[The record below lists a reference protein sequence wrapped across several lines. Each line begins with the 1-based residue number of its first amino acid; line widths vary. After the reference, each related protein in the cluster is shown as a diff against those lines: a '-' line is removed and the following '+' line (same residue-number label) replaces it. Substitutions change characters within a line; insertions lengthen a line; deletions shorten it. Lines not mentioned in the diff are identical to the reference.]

1 MMLSDDDDD
10 RTIRPKPDA
19 TVVPAPSSGT
29 ASNRIIPYSSED
41 DLVPSL
47 LANRAT
53 YEVIKKSGAVPID
66 DIMDLYG
73 TYRQSSK
80 RPDIADKFEF
90 TDFREPPLKNVMLQQ
105 KGPSAQISMMKLQ
118 LQLLNKYDE
127 DILDVH
133 KILWE
138 GGFLWKIPFNG
149 KGIPE
154 RRTVSIKRAPY
165 PSIYSKAVRVLGGGT
180 SNDVLAGGG
189 LGTIAGYISYPPT
202 LIWYDPD
209 KAGEELN
216 ARELAL
222 VDGAHVV
229 SGHGT
234 QAFWKLSDREGPTPR
249 PELCFSMVT
258 GVRSLDLAAETSR
271 SSGEW
276 KRALNAL
283 LTAIAPDNES
293 FDNEGSPV
301 KGDELR
307 SGNTAAGKKNS
318 APHSIAAKSG
328 SQFPT
333 PLPPPFPPN
342 SSGRSGRWD
351 KEINRDVERTHHD
364 VVRER
369 HTQSVAH
376 LNSRQYSQRIT
387 SALQERE
394 HMESQQDL
402 LKRQMFSAAKTGDYQ
417 LLEAAFKA
425 GVSSNALEPKTSD
438 TPLIMACRLG
448 DPDIVRLCLHYGAK
462 NDPHPDFGQTA
473 LHAACAEGQFDAAAA
488 LLIAAEESQADSII
502 CNLTDSTGQTPLHI
516 AASRGD
522 TEIFD
527 LLLSHGA
534 DILRADDLQQTV
546 AHLCATA
553 GKNDCLGLILD
564 LEGDA
569 LMEVKDSFGNTP
581 LHLAGNERSNA
592 LPVIT
597 LPAFIF
603 VFISKE
609 CVTYVTIILRCY
621 EHCMQFNCAKGVES
635 LMRVAH
641 CCSVFKRFTH
651 DVTTHSPLTYHNTTK
666 PEETH
671 NRILVAMRLFAAVKH
686 VHCYSFP
693 SNVPLS

>member
-10 RTIRPKPDA
+10 RNVRPKPDA
-19 TVVPAPSSGT
+19 TVIPAPSSGT

-41 DLVPSL
+41 DLVSSL
-47 LANRAT
+47 SANRTIHEGSKKLAT
-53 YEVIKKSGAVPID
+53 VPVD
-66 DIMDLYG
+66 DVMDLYG
-73 TYRQSSK
+73 TYCDSSK

-90 TDFREPPLKNVMLQQ
+90 TDFREPPVKNATPEQ

-165 PSIYSKAVRVLGGGT
+165 PSIYSKAVRILGGGT

-229 SGHGT
+229 SGHST
-234 QAFWKLSDREGPTPR
+234 PAFWKLSDREGPTPR

-258 GVRSLDLAAETSR
+258 GIRSLDLAAETSR

-283 LTAIAPDNES
+283 LSAIATDDQSSVSGE
-293 FDNEGSPV
+293 SPV
-301 KGDELR
+301 KGDEVR
-307 SGNTAAGKKNS
+307 SSNTAAGKKISN
-318 APHSIAAKSG
+318 PHLSVAKSG

-342 SSGRSGRWD
+342 SSGSRSGKWD
-351 KEINRDVERTHHD
+351 KEINSDVARTHHD

-369 HTQSVAH
+369 HTQSAAL
-376 LNSRQYSQRIT
+376 LNGRQYSQRMAT
-387 SALQERE
+387 TVKERE
-394 HMESQQDL
+394 HLESQQDL
-402 LKRQMFSAAKTGDYQ
+402 LKRQMFSAAKTGDYH
-417 LLEAAFKA
+417 LLEAAFKS
-425 GVSSNALEPKTSD
+425 GVSSNVLEPKTSD
-438 TPLIMACRLG
+438 TALIMACRLG

-488 LLIAAEESQADSII
+488 LLMAAEESRADRII

-516 AASRGD
+516 AAGRGD

-534 DILRADDLQQTV
+534 DILRTDDLQQTV
-546 AHLCATA
+546 AHLCATT

-569 LMEVKDSFGNTP
+569 LMEEKDSFGNTP
-581 LHLAGNERSNA
+581 LHLAGNQRCNA
-592 LPVIT
+592 
-597 LPAFIF
+597 A
-603 VFISKE
+603 S
-609 CVTYVTIILRCY
+609 
-621 EHCMQFNCAKGVES
+621 
-635 LMRVAH
+635 
-641 CCSVFKRFTH
+641 
-651 DVTTHSPLTYHNTTK
+651 D
-666 PEETH
+666 
-671 NRILVAMRLFAAVKH
+671 
-686 VHCYSFP
+686 
-693 SNVPLS
+693 